1 MEEALIGVRFVQFA
15 AAMALFGI
23 GAFRLYAFAGTPGPP
38 DTPARS
44 DFDRLLARAT
54 MLGAVV
60 ALLTAVAMIP
70 LIAAEM
76 ADSAAAALDPA
87 TLGTVL
93 FRTEF
98 GDAWVWH
105 IGFAVALLVLSAMPP
120 RRRQIAATTLAALL
134 VLTSLGWVGHAA
146 EGEGAARA
154 GHEVNQMVH
163 LAAGGIW
170 LGGLAPLGLLLGRA
184 VGRDG
189 AFYAPLA
196 RAALPHFSH
205 MGYVAVALVALTG
218 TVNSLFLVGSCHAL
232 VATPYGRL
240 LMLKVA
246 LFAAMVTLA
255 LVNRFRFLPRLGD
268 TASATMPLRALFRSV
283 IAEQALSLAI
293 LGVVS
298 VLGTWPPAIHAM
310 MDMKM

>member
-1 MEEALIGVRFVQFA
+1 MAEALIAVRFVHFVP
-15 AAMALFGI
+15 AMALFGI
-23 GAFRLYAFAGTPGPP
+23 GAFRLYAFSGAPGPLY
-38 DTPARS
+38 TPARYR
-44 DFDRLLARAT
+44 FDRLLARAT
-54 MLGAVV
+54 MLGAIV
-60 ALLTAVAMIP
+60 ALLAAVAMIP
-70 LIAAEM
+70 VTAAEM

-87 TLGTVL
+87 TLSTVL

-98 GDAWVWH
+98 GHAWAWH

-120 RRRQIAATTLAALL
+120 RRWQIAATTLAALL
-134 VLTSLGWVGHAA
+134 MLTSLGWVGHAA
-146 EGEGAARA
+146 EGEGAARM

-163 LAAGGIW
+163 LAAAGIW

-184 VGRDG
+184 MGRDG
-189 AFYAPLA
+189 DPYVPLA
-196 RAALPHFSH
+196 RTALPHFSH
-205 MGYVAVALVALTG
+205 MGYAAVGLVTLTG
-218 TVNSLFLVGSCHAL
+218 TVNSLFLVGSFHAL
-232 VATPYGRL
+232 IMTPYGRL

-246 LFAAMVTLA
+246 LFATMVTLA

-283 IAEQALSLAI
+283 IAEQALGLAI